1 MRLSPVGRKTT
12 STLQSLTMNV
22 ILSETLNKLTAT
34 LKVSFARIF
43 EMILPLEVLMTVV
56 TVLPAIVAIPLTKSA
71 FSISFD
77 RLLATSCCHFIIIMQ
92 VQVKEESSGKFQ
104 EINSTSKVAQ
114 NII

>member
-71 FSISFD
+71 FF
-77 RLLATSCCHFIIIMQ
+77 
-92 VQVKEESSGKFQ
+92 
-104 EINSTSKVAQ
+104 
-114 NII
+114 NIF